1 MIPAIGKRPVL
12 NIKNS
17 IKETIIDNNIIEKD
31 VQATTEIEEEE
42 SSTSAFQKLMKK
54 KASTI
59 KIDEEE
65 IKMENFFETSTNNYE
80 EFNERAYKKGEG
92 YKVPGYPMI
101 EKHLEGVES
110 GLYLFSGES
119 NSGKSAAMMNIIK
132 DMCSCE
138 ENNLFG
144 IYYSLDDSKH
154 EIIPRI
160 IAMEQSIPIGV
171 ASKPKRYQDLIDLA
185 LEQEASDDNTAL
197 YQSYLEKR
205 EIGLNKLK
213 SESNKFLI
221 EDADK
226 IKTSSDIKNHIKMV
240 KTFLKTYYTEQGQT
254 EKAEKMNV
262 IIAID
267 ALNDIKLDPKVYGRI
282 RKEEAS
288 EEVAKFVKDLS
299 VEFDIV
305 VFASTHLRKLN
316 GNRRPSLDDLR
327 EANTLVYEASVVWLV
342 YNDVSKNKMG
352 ASIYWNNN
360 GEYGPILEM
369 DWAKNKKSSYKG
381 RTFNKFSPNL
391 SQIREC
397 SQKEME
403 AYELQINQA

>member
-1 MIPAIGKRPVL
+1 MIPVIGKRPDNALPL
-12 NIKNS
+12 NKLLNDNK
-17 IKETIIDNNIIEKD
+17 IKEKN
-31 VQATTEIEEEE
+31 VQAIEIEEEE
-42 SSTSAFQKLMKK
+42 SSTSVYQKLMKK
-54 KASTI
+54 KATTV
-59 KIDEEE
+59 KEDQEE
-65 IKMENFFETSTNNYE
+65 IRMENFFETSINNYN
-80 EFNERAYKKGEG
+80 EFNERAYKKGNG
-92 YKVPGYPMI
+92 YKIPGYPMI

-110 GLYLFSGES
+110 GMYLFSGES
-119 NSGKSAAMMNIIK
+119 NSGKSAAMMNIMK

-185 LEQEASDDNTAL
+185 MEQEVSNDNTEL
-197 YQSYLEKR
+197 YRQYLEKR

-213 SESNKFLI
+213 SESHKFLI

-240 KTFLKTYYTEQGQT
+240 KTFLKTYYTERGEV
-254 EKAEKMNV
+254 EKANKMNV

-267 ALNDIKLDPKVYGRI
+267 ALNDIKLDPKVYGRL
-282 RKEEAS
+282 RKEDAS

-299 VEFDIV
+299 TTFDIV
-305 VFASTHLRKLN
+305 VFASSHLRKLN
-316 GNRRPSLDDLR
+316 GNRRPMLDDLR

-342 YNDVSKNKMG
+342 YNDVSKNKQG
-352 ASIYWNNN
+352 AKIYWNDNQQP
-360 GEYGPILEM
+360 GPILEM

-381 RTFNKFSPNL
+381 RSFNKFSPNL
-391 SQIREC
+391 SQIKEC
-397 SQKEME
+397 SLKEME
-403 AYELQINQA
+403 AFENLIMQE

>member
-1 MIPAIGKRPVL
+1 MIPVIGKRPDNVL
-12 NIKNS
+12 PLNKLLNDNE
-17 IKETIIDNNIIEKD
+17 IKEKN
-31 VQATTEIEEEE
+31 VQAIEIEEEE
-42 SSTSAFQKLMKK
+42 SSTSVYQKLLKK
-54 KASTI
+54 KATTV
-59 KIDEEE
+59 KENQEE
-65 IKMENFFETSTNNYE
+65 IRMENFFETSINNYN
-80 EFNERAYKKGEG
+80 EFNERAYKKGDG

-110 GLYLFSGES
+110 GMYLFSGES
-119 NSGKSAAMMNIIK
+119 NSGKSAAMMNIMK

-185 LEQEASDDNTAL
+185 MEQEVSNDNTEL
-197 YQSYLEKR
+197 YRQYLEKR

-240 KTFLKTYYTEQGQT
+240 KTFLKTYYTERGEV
-254 EKAEKMNV
+254 EKANKMNV

-282 RKEEAS
+282 RKEDAS
-288 EEVAKFVKDLS
+288 EEIAKFVKDLS

-316 GNRRPSLDDLR
+316 GNRRPTLDDLR

-360 GEYGPILEM
+360 GEHGPILEM

-397 SQKEME
+397 SQSEME
-403 AYELQINQA
+403 AFEQQINQS

>member
-1 MIPAIGKRPVL
+1 MIPVIGRRPEIALPIRKVL
-12 NIKNS
+12 
-17 IKETIIDNNIIEKD
+17 DNNDIQEKD
-31 VQATTEIEEEE
+31 VQVIEEEE
-42 SSTSAFQKLMKK
+42 SSTSAYQKLMKK
-54 KASTI
+54 KATI
-59 KIDEEE
+59 KVDEEE
-65 IKMENFFETSTNNYE
+65 IKMENFFEISSKNYD
-80 EFNERAYKKGEG
+80 EFDERAHKKGEG
-92 YKVPGYPMI
+92 YRTPGFPAI
-101 EKHLEGVES
+101 EKYLEGVES

-132 DMCSCE
+132 DMCSYE
-138 ENNLFG
+138 DNNLFG

-171 ASKPKRYQDLIDLA
+171 ASKPRRYQDLIDMA

-205 EIGLNKLK
+205 KVGLEKLK
-213 SESNKFLI
+213 NESHKFLI
-221 EDADK
+221 EDASK

-240 KTFLKTYYTEQGQT
+240 KTFLKTYYTERGEV
-254 EKAEKMNV
+254 EKANKMNV

-267 ALNDIKLDPKVYGRI
+267 ALNDIKLDPKVYGRV
-282 RKEEAS
+282 KKDEQS
-288 EEVAKFVKDLS
+288 EEVAKFAKDLS

-316 GNRRPSLDDLR
+316 GNRRPTLDDLR
-327 EANTLVYEASVVWLV
+327 EANTLVYEASVIWLV

-360 GEYGPILEM
+360 GEYGPVLEM

-397 SQKEME
+397 SLKEME
-403 AYELQINQA
+403 AFEQQITQA

>member
-1 MIPAIGKRPVL
+1 MIPVIGKRPDNALPL
-12 NIKNS
+12 NKLLNDNK
-17 IKETIIDNNIIEKD
+17 IKEKN
-31 VQATTEIEEEE
+31 VQAIEIEEEE
-42 SSTSAFQKLMKK
+42 SSTSVYQKLMKK
-54 KASTI
+54 KATTV
-59 KIDEEE
+59 KEDQEE
-65 IKMENFFETSTNNYE
+65 IRMENFFETSINNYN
-80 EFNERAYKKGEG
+80 EFNERAYKKGNG
-92 YKVPGYPMI
+92 YKIPGYPMI

-110 GLYLFSGES
+110 GMYLFSGES
-119 NSGKSAAMMNIIK
+119 NSGKSAAMMNIMK

-185 LEQEASDDNTAL
+185 MEQEVSNDNTEL
-197 YQSYLEKR
+197 YRQYLEKR

-213 SESNKFLI
+213 SESHKFLI

-240 KTFLKTYYTEQGQT
+240 KTFLKTYYTERGEV
-254 EKAEKMNV
+254 EKANKMNV

-282 RKEEAS
+282 RKEDAS
-288 EEVAKFVKDLS
+288 EEIAKFVKDLS

-316 GNRRPSLDDLR
+316 GNRRPTLDDLR

-360 GEYGPILEM
+360 GEHGPILEM

-397 SQKEME
+397 SQSEME
-403 AYELQINQA
+403 AFEQQINQS

>member
-1 MIPAIGKRPVL
+1 MIPVIGKRPDNALPL
-12 NIKNS
+12 NKLLNDNK
-17 IKETIIDNNIIEKD
+17 IKEKN
-31 VQATTEIEEEE
+31 VQAIEIEEEE
-42 SSTSAFQKLMKK
+42 SSTSVYQKLMKK
-54 KASTI
+54 KATTV
-59 KIDEEE
+59 KEDQEE
-65 IKMENFFETSTNNYE
+65 IRMENFFETSINNYN
-80 EFNERAYKKGEG
+80 EFNESAYKKGNG
-92 YKVPGYPMI
+92 YKIPGYPMI

-110 GLYLFSGES
+110 GMYLFSGES
-119 NSGKSAAMMNIIK
+119 NSGKSAAMMNIMK

-185 LEQEASDDNTAL
+185 MEQEVSNDNTEL
-197 YQSYLEKR
+197 YRQYLEKR

-213 SESNKFLI
+213 SESHKFLI

-240 KTFLKTYYTEQGQT
+240 KTFLKTYYTERGEV
-254 EKAEKMNV
+254 EKANKMNV

-282 RKEEAS
+282 RKEDAS
-288 EEVAKFVKDLS
+288 EEIAKFVKDLS

-316 GNRRPSLDDLR
+316 GNRRPTLDDLR

-360 GEYGPILEM
+360 GEHGPILEM

-397 SQKEME
+397 SQSEME
-403 AYELQINQA
+403 AFEQQINQS

>member
-1 MIPAIGKRPVL
+1 MISVIGKRPDNALPL
-12 NIKNS
+12 NKLLNDNK
-17 IKETIIDNNIIEKD
+17 IKEKN
-31 VQATTEIEEEE
+31 VQAIEIEEEE
-42 SSTSAFQKLMKK
+42 SSTSVYQKLMKK
-54 KASTI
+54 KATTV
-59 KIDEEE
+59 KEDQEE
-65 IKMENFFETSTNNYE
+65 IRMENFFETSINNYN
-80 EFNERAYKKGEG
+80 EFNERAYKKGNG
-92 YKVPGYPMI
+92 YKIPGYPMI

-110 GLYLFSGES
+110 GMYLFSGES
-119 NSGKSAAMMNIIK
+119 NSGKSAAMMNIMK

-185 LEQEASDDNTAL
+185 MEQEVSNDNTEL
-197 YQSYLEKR
+197 YRQYLEKR

-240 KTFLKTYYTEQGQT
+240 KTFLKTYYTERGEV
-254 EKAEKMNV
+254 EKANKMNV

-282 RKEEAS
+282 RKEDAS
-288 EEVAKFVKDLS
+288 EEIAKFVKDLS

-316 GNRRPSLDDLR
+316 GNRRPTLDDLR

-360 GEYGPILEM
+360 GEHGPILEM

-397 SQKEME
+397 SQSEME
-403 AYELQINQA
+403 AFEQQINQS

>member
-1 MIPAIGKRPVL
+1 MISVIGKRPDNALPL
-12 NIKNS
+12 NKLLNDNK
-17 IKETIIDNNIIEKD
+17 IKEKN
-31 VQATTEIEEEE
+31 VQAIEIEEEE
-42 SSTSAFQKLMKK
+42 SSTSVYQKLMKK
-54 KASTI
+54 KATTV
-59 KIDEEE
+59 KEDQEE
-65 IKMENFFETSTNNYE
+65 IRMENFFETSINNYN
-80 EFNERAYKKGEG
+80 EFNERAYKKGNG
-92 YKVPGYPMI
+92 YKIPGYPMI

-110 GLYLFSGES
+110 GMYLFSGES
-119 NSGKSAAMMNIIK
+119 NSGKSAAMMNIMK

-185 LEQEASDDNTAL
+185 MEQEVSNDNTEL
-197 YQSYLEKR
+197 YRQYLEKR

-213 SESNKFLI
+213 SESHKFLI

-240 KTFLKTYYTEQGQT
+240 KTFLKTYYTERGEV
-254 EKAEKMNV
+254 EKANKMNV

-282 RKEEAS
+282 RKEDAS
-288 EEVAKFVKDLS
+288 EEIAKFVKDLS

-316 GNRRPSLDDLR
+316 GNRRPTLDDLR

-360 GEYGPILEM
+360 GEHGPILEM

-397 SQKEME
+397 SQSEME
-403 AYELQINQA
+403 AFEQQINQS